1 MKNVH
6 IINSEVINLDTI
18 RNIIENNLKLE
29 LSQDS
34 ISRINDC
41 RNFLDQKLAN
51 SEDLF
56 YGINTGFGSLCNIRI
71 SKKELTDL
79 QHNLVK
85 SHSSGAGDEV
95 PSEIVRLMLFLK
107 IQSLSYGYSAIH
119 IDTIN
124 RLIDFYNHD
133 ALPIV
138 YQLGSLGASGD
149 LAPLAHLSLP
159 LIGEGDLVLK
169 GERMDTSKVY
179 KKMGWKPLKLHS
191 KEGLALLNGTQFS
204 QAYGIW
210 NLLRTEKLVEQ
221 AGLISAMS
229 VDAFDCSLTPYD
241 ERLHVIRPHLG
252 QLSVASQMLNYL
264 NDSEIS
270 SRTKENVQDPYAFR
284 CIPQVHGAS
293 LDAIDFVKRAFE
305 TEINSVTDN
314 PNIFP
319 DDDVILSGGNFH
331 AQPLALPLDFLAIA
345 LAELGNLSERRV
357 FQLMSGLRGLPS
369 FLVANPGLHSG
380 MMIAQYTAAAI
391 VSQNKQFCTP
401 ASVDSIVS
409 CNGQE
414 DHVSMAANAATK
426 VHKVVDNI
434 ERLMAIEFMVA
445 AQALEFRKPLK
456 TSPNIAEIIINYRK
470 IVPELKEDRVLS
482 IDIKRTQLFL
492 SKLIL

>member
-1 MKNVH
+1 MKNIH
-6 IINSEVINLDTI
+6 IVSSEVISLNTV
-18 RNIIENNLKLE
+18 RNILENNLKLE
-29 LSQDS
+29 LSQES
-34 ISRINDC
+34 ISRINEC

-169 GERMDTSKVY
+169 GERLDTTAVY
-179 KKMGWKPLKLHS
+179 KKMGWKSLKLHS

-229 VDAFDCSLTPYD
+229 VD
-241 ERLHVIRPHLG
+241 G
-252 QLSVASQMLNYL
+252 
-264 NDSEIS
+264 
-270 SRTKENVQDPYAFR
+270 
-284 CIPQVHGAS
+284 
-293 LDAIDFVKRAFE
+293 
-305 TEINSVTDN
+305 
-314 PNIFP
+314 
-319 DDDVILSGGNFH
+319 
-331 AQPLALPLDFLAIA
+331 
-345 LAELGNLSERRV
+345 
-357 FQLMSGLRGLPS
+357 
-369 FLVANPGLHSG
+369 
-380 MMIAQYTAAAI
+380 
-391 VSQNKQFCTP
+391 
-401 ASVDSIVS
+401 
-409 CNGQE
+409 
-414 DHVSMAANAATK
+414 
-426 VHKVVDNI
+426 
-434 ERLMAIEFMVA
+434 
-445 AQALEFRKPLK
+445 
-456 TSPNIAEIIINYRK
+456 
-470 IVPELKEDRVLS
+470 
-482 IDIKRTQLFL
+482 
-492 SKLIL
+492 